1 MLGNTRT
8 QRPAPGAHL
17 NRAADVQP
25 VDLAAIFEHA
35 RRQIGYMDGPEG
47 ADGVPTYRVAKP
59 AASAATLDL
68 RAMLPRVASTATRP
82 SVATTVRQSG
92 ESMTLAATVAAAART
107 VQAGAH
113 LIVMEP
119 PRLID
124 GAVPAF
130 TQSPAGLRIVRPAGF
145 EVLTLDPVT
154 GEGEAAENALSD
166 IVTEATID
174 RETDLL
180 QHAFRVRVPRSTM
193 KDLAPGVAEAEIAHA
208 IALGLAEAADR
219 CLLAALEAAIP
230 AAPTGGFTFGK
241 AAAMGL
247 RWGDLAA
254 IIGSNPAAGAAVND
268 AGALTVNGVAAEF
281 VAAPVGAIIA
291 AWSRFAIIM
300 HPEVRVMAE
309 RLDATG
315 ALTVTCFADMAAVVP
330 DAGFAWRGAA

>member
-1 MLGNTRT
+1 MLLLTSRT
-8 QRPAPGAHL
+8 SCAP
-17 NRAADVQP
+17 
-25 VDLAAIFEHA
+25 LA
-35 RRQIGYMDGPEG
+35 
-47 ADGVPTYRVAKP
+47 
-59 AASAATLDL
+59 
-68 RAMLPRVASTATRP
+68 
-82 SVATTVRQSG
+82 
-92 ESMTLAATVAAAART
+92 TLAATVAAAART

-113 LIVMEP
+113 LIVMEA

-154 GEGEAAENALSD
+154 GEGEAGEKALSD

-219 CLLAALEAAIP
+219 CLLAALDAAVP
-230 AAPTGGFTFGK
+230 AVDAVPGPTGGFTFGK

-254 IIGSNPAAGAAVND
+254 IMGTNPAVGATVND
-268 AGALTVNGVAAEF
+268 AGALTVNGVPAEL

-300 HPEVRVMAE
+300 HPDVRVMAE

-315 ALTVTCFADMAAVVP
+315 ALTVTCLADLAAVVP